1 MGRVGALRDL
11 LLLGYEVKMSKL
23 SKLLLTEGQEK
34 KKPWLHL
41 VSRFYFQGEPE
52 IRINIHAVYLTSPL
66 LLK

>member
-34 KKPWLHL
+34 KKKLG
-41 VSRFYFQGEPE
+41 Y
-52 IRINIHAVYLTSPL
+52 I
-66 LLK
+66 